1 MKKLLSLLASLAM
14 LTTMS
19 PFHTEGT
26 TGNYVDLSS
35 FANSLGADTDYLNV
49 VNYEHGLDNPDPADV
64 YYNYLSKC
72 TLLEGAYY
80 PRSFYCTAVM
90 SGSDMGI
97 SLLEILSHNGIIS
110 PSDIQ
115 QGAESLS
122 EITLN
127 EEIDKA
133 ITAYQTTQC
142 YTEFNNYKEYLVAS
156 QTYEQQVE
164 SLISTAESC
173 MKNDKY
179 FLITIHA
186 YKMNHA
192 VCGIGIAEGKW
203 EWNGKSYDKCI
214 LTLDSNNADNE
225 GNAVGFREESCI
237 YINSKT
243 KESCIPAYELDMAD
257 EPAYAVIDDVSLLNF
272 KGAINPSVKI
282 SEDKD
287 GITHF
292 NFLDTKYTSVY
303 SVRNG
308 IKTPIAK
315 PVYGGVNG
323 PIALTD
329 VDYIHIEMD
338 REYERFLNF
347 RYINTDRWIDVEL
360 EDTINR
366 THAEFYGTVDISD
379 DMINIVNE
387 GDSPIHSHL
396 QIRMN
401 EGTYNF
407 SPYFLWYVNGD
418 VNKDFA
424 MEVVENGILLKS
436 SGKIEMSVTPQRFIT
451 SLGGELLYDELG
463 VITDF
468 ASVGNSLTD
477 NDILV
482 TLDNEQKVVFYVD
495 ENNDGNYAADMRKV
509 DLTGG
514 NPYHIISDNNVL
526 VTVNDEHRLVCYI
539 DDNNDG
545 VYDSPVQKGDA
556 NYDGAINASDASAVL
571 AHYARLSTSSE
582 NIGSDTHTMDFD
594 SSGIVDATDASMILA
609 HYSDVQTS

>member
-1 MKKLLSLLASLAM
+1 MRKLLSLLASLAM

-19 PFHTEGT
+19 PFYTEGT
-26 TGNYVDLSS
+26 TDNYVDLNTL
-35 FANSLGADTDYLNV
+35 ADSLGADTDYLNV
-49 VNYEHGLDNPDPADV
+49 VNYEHGLDRPDPADV
-64 YYNYLSKC
+64 YFNYLSKC

-97 SLLEILSHNGIIS
+97 SLLEILSHNGVIS

-127 EEIDKA
+127 EEIDKV
-133 ITAYQTTQC
+133 ITAYQATQC

-164 SLISTAESC
+164 SLISTAERC
-173 MKNDKY
+173 MKNDRY
-179 FLITIHA
+179 FLITIHG

-192 VCGIGIAEGKW
+192 VCGIGIAEGEW

-214 LTLDSNNADNE
+214 LALDSNNADSK
-225 GNAVGFREESCI
+225 GNAVGFLKESCI

-243 KESCIPAYELDMAD
+243 KESCIPAYDLDMAD
-257 EPAYAVIDDVSLLNF
+257 EPAYAVIDDDSMLNF
-272 KGAINPSVKI
+272 KGVFNPSVEI

-287 GITHF
+287 DITHF
-292 NFLDTKYTSVY
+292 AFLDTEYISAY
-303 SVRNG
+303 SVKNG

-315 PVYGGVNG
+315 PAYGGLNG
-323 PIALTD
+323 PLSLNDID
-329 VDYIHIEMD
+329 SIHIEMD
-338 REYERFLNF
+338 NEYNRYVNF
-347 RYINTDRWIDVEL
+347 RYINTDRWIDVEF

-366 THAEFYGTVDISD
+366 TYAEFCGTVDISD

-401 EGTYNF
+401 EGTYDF

-418 VNKDFA
+418 VNKNFTV
-424 MEVVENGILLKS
+424 EVVENGMLFKS
-436 SGKIEMSVTPQRFIT
+436 SGKIEMSVMPQRFIT
-451 SLGGELLYDELG
+451 SLDGGLQYNEGG

-468 ASVGNSLTD
+468 ASVGNSPTD
-477 NDILV
+477 NNILV

-495 ENNDGNYAADMRKV
+495 ENNDGNYAAEMRKV

-514 NPYHIISDNNVL
+514 SPYHIISDNNVL
-526 VTVNDEHRLVCYI
+526 VTVNEEHKLVCYI

-545 VYDSPVQKGDA
+545 IYDSPVQKGDA
-556 NYDGAINASDASAVL
+556 NYDGFINASDASAVL
-571 AHYARLSTSSE
+571 AQYAKLSTSSE

>member
-1 MKKLLSLLASLAM
+1 MKKLLSFLASLAM

-19 PFHTEGT
+19 PFYTVGT
-26 TGNYVDLSS
+26 KNDYDDLKSL
-35 FANSLGADTDYLNV
+35 ADSLGADTDYLNV
-49 VNYEHGLDNPDPADV
+49 INYEHGLDNPDPADV
-64 YYNYLSKC
+64 YFDYLSKC
-72 TLLEGAYY
+72 TLLEGAYS
-80 PRSFYCTAVM
+80 PRSFYCSAVM

-97 SLLEILSHNGIIS
+97 SLLEILSHNGVIL

-127 EEIDKA
+127 EETDKI

-142 YTEFNNYKEYLVAS
+142 YTEFNNYEEYLISS
-156 QTYEQQVE
+156 QTYEQQIN

-186 YKMNHA
+186 YKMNQA
-192 VCGIGIAEGKW
+192 VCGIGIAEGEW

-214 LTLDSNNADNE
+214 LTLDSNNSDNE

-237 YINSKT
+237 YINSET
-243 KESCIPAYELDMAD
+243 KESCIPAYDLDMTD
-257 EPAYAVIDDVSLLNF
+257 EPAYAVIDDDSLLNF
-272 KGAINPSVKI
+272 KGAIKPSVEI
-282 SEDKD
+282 SKDKD
-287 GITHF
+287 DITHF
-292 NFLDTKYTSVY
+292 AFLDTEYISAY
-303 SVRNG
+303 SVKEG

-315 PVYGGVNG
+315 PTYGGLNG
-323 PIALTD
+323 PLSLNDID
-329 VDYIHIEMD
+329 SIHIEMD
-338 REYERFLNF
+338 NEYNRYLNF

-366 THAEFYGTVDISD
+366 NLAEFYGSLDISD

-418 VNKDFA
+418 VNKDFTV
-424 MEVVENGILLKS
+424 EIVENGMLLKS

-451 SLGGELLYDELG
+451 SLSGELQYGNSGL
-463 VITDF
+463 ITDF
-468 ASVGNSLTD
+468 ASVGDSPTD

-482 TLDNEQKVVFYVD
+482 TLDNEQNVVFYFD
-495 ENNDGNYAADMRKV
+495 ENNDGSYDTEMRKV

-514 NPYHIISDNNVL
+514 SPYHISSENNVL
-526 VTVNDEHRLVCYI
+526 VTVNEEQKIVCYI

-545 VYDSPVQKGDA
+545 VYDFPVQKGDA
-556 NYDGAINASDASAVL
+556 NYDGVIDASDASAVL

-594 SSGIVDATDASMILA
+594 SSGSVDSADASMILK
-609 HYSDVQTS
+609 HYAEVQTS

>member
-1 MKKLLSLLASLAM
+1 MRKLLSLLASLAM

-19 PFHTEGT
+19 PFYTEGT
-26 TGNYVDLSS
+26 TDNYVDLNTL
-35 FANSLGADTDYLNV
+35 ADNLGADTDYLSV
-49 VNYEHGLDNPDPADV
+49 VNYEHGLDRPDPADV
-64 YYNYLSKC
+64 YFDYLSKC

-90 SGSDMGI
+90 AGSDMGI
-97 SLLEILSHNGIIS
+97 SLLEILSHNGVIS

-127 EEIDKA
+127 EEIDKV
-133 ITAYQTTQC
+133 ITAYQATQC

-164 SLISTAESC
+164 SLISTAERC
-173 MKNDKY
+173 MKNDRY
-179 FLITIHA
+179 FLITIHG

-192 VCGIGIAEGKW
+192 VCGIGIAEGEW

-214 LTLDSNNADNE
+214 LALDSNNADSK

-243 KESCIPAYELDMAD
+243 KESCIPAYDLDMAD
-257 EPAYAVIDDVSLLNF
+257 EPAYAVIDDDSMLNF

-287 GITHF
+287 DITHF
-292 NFLDTKYTSVY
+292 DFLYTKYTSVY

-315 PVYGGVNG
+315 PAYGGLNG
-323 PIALTD
+323 PIAVTD
-329 VDYIHIEMD
+329 VDYIHIEME
-338 REYERFLNF
+338 REYNRFLNF

-436 SGKIEMSVTPQRFIT
+436 SGKIEMSVMPQRFIT
-451 SLGGELLYDELG
+451 SLDGELQYDEFG

-468 ASVGNSLTD
+468 ASVGNSPTD

-495 ENNDGNYAADMRKV
+495 ENNDGNYAAEMRKV

-514 NPYHIISDNNVL
+514 SPYHIISDNNVL
-526 VTVNDEHRLVCYI
+526 VTVNEEHKLVCYI

-545 VYDSPVQKGDA
+545 IYDSPVQKGDA
-556 NYDGAINASDASAVL
+556 NYDGVINASDASAVL
-571 AHYARLSTSSE
+571 AQYAKLSTSSE